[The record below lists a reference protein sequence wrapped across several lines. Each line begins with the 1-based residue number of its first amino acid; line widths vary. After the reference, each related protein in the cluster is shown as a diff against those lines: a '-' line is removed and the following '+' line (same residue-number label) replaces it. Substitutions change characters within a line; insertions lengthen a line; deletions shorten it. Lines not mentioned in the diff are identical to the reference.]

1 MRPED
6 LVEWRTAVPFRPFRI
21 CLNSGRTYDIRHPE
35 MLRVGRTTMHIYSFR
50 VFQGNG
56 EPKEPHEHME
66 MVGLLL
72 IERIEPIEAPVPT

>member
-1 MRPED
+1 MRPD
-6 LVEWRTAVPFRPFRI
+6 DVLEWNRAVPFKPFRI

-50 VFQGNG
+50 G
-56 EPKEPHEHME
+56 EPKDPYEHLE

-72 IERIEPIEAPVPT
+72 IERIEPIEAPVQA